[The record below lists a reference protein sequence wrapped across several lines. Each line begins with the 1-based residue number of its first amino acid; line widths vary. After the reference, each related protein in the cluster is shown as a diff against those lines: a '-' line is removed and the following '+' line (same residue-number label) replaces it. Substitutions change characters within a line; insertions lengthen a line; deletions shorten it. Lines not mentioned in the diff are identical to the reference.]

1 MVLVSTGA
9 VKDGQPEWLQYLVS
23 KESNGLPPCPCREP
37 LDGVALSRLGTD
49 EGRMGQG
56 EKSEWRFKIYLENR
70 HG

>member
-37 LDGVALSRLGTD
+37 LDGVALS
-49 EGRMGQG
+49 
-56 EKSEWRFKIYLENR
+56 
-70 HG
+70 